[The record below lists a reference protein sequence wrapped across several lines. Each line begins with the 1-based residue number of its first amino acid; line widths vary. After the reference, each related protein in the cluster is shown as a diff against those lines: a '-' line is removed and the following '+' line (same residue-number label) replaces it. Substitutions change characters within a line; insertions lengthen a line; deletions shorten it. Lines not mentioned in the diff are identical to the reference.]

1 MARYYVDFSTW
12 IVEADNE
19 QEAEVKA
26 LNFIRKNT
34 TAPYVSSVQ
43 EVLEDGLNENYRI
56 ESFKIKSD
64 VE

>member
-1 MARYYVDFSTW
+1 MAKYYVDFSTW

-19 QEAEVKA
+19 QDAEVKA

-34 TAPYVSSVQ
+34 RAPYVSSVQ
-43 EVLEDGLNENYRI
+43 EVLEDGVNENYRI
-56 ESFKIKSD
+56 ESFKIESE